1 MIHITK
7 KKLQL
12 LFKKFGY
19 RLFKLIYPK
28 INEFENVKQNI
39 SSNITLSKINKDFIY
54 KVFIINNA
62 RLYTDAVSDCAV
74 IQNNKVL
81 EGPSFQIR
89 DTKFENIKKNNIFIK
104 GTPKIKKKVKG
115 KVLSLLTGG
124 AGNYNYWHWLFD
136 VLPRIK
142 IAQNVLN
149 IDNIDYFLFPNVS
162 KKFQKETINF
172 LNIPLK
178 KCLSSINLR
187 HFECNQLIL
196 TNHPYVINN
205 EPTSEIQNLP
215 EWIIIWLQNTFMQK
229 NQLKDLK
236 FPDKIF
242 IDRADASPNVIQ
254 RRKII
259 NNEEVKKIAIS
270 NGYKILNL
278 SEHHFSDQIKYFYNA
293 KKIFGLHGA
302 GFANIIFSKPGTN
315 FLELKSNTA
324 GKVCENLAKKCQLN
338 YSCISSAP
346 QKNIENNQMGS
357 IEIDVNELKK
367 RL

>member
-1 MIHITK
+1 M
-7 KKLQL
+7 
-12 LFKKFGY
+12 
-19 RLFKLIYPK
+19 
-28 INEFENVKQNI
+28 
-39 SSNITLSKINKDFIY
+39 
-54 KVFIINNA
+54 
-62 RLYTDAVSDCAV
+62 
-74 IQNNKVL
+74 
-81 EGPSFQIR
+81 
-89 DTKFENIKKNNIFIK
+89 
-104 GTPKIKKKVKG
+104 TPKIKKKVKG

-124 AGNYNYWHWLFD
+124 AGNFNYWHWLFD

-259 NNEEVKKIAIS
+259 NNEEVKKINFDKNLTLKEGAQVMCVVNLDMDSERPIC
-270 NGYKILNL
+270 NGSQGVVVRFDIDKLPIVRFKNGAERKIGPHVWQ
-278 SEHHFSDQIKYFYNA
+278 SETIPSVGVKQIPFTKTKVSFTARPLVIVNA
-293 KKIFGLHGA
+293 VVEPSPVAL
-302 GFANIIFSKPGTN
+302 
-315 FLELKSNTA
+315 L
-324 GKVCENLAKKCQLN
+324 CE
-338 YSCISSAP
+338 
-346 QKNIENNQMGS
+346 
-357 IEIDVNELKK
+357 
-367 RL
+367 

>member
-142 IAQNVLN
+142 IAQNALN

-162 KKFQKETINF
+162 KKFQKETINL

-178 KCLSSINLR
+178 KTLFCLK
-187 HFECNQLIL
+187 FLIL
-196 TNHPYVINN
+196 AY
-205 EPTSEIQNLP
+205 
-215 EWIIIWLQNTFMQK
+215 
-229 NQLKDLK
+229 
-236 FPDKIF
+236 
-242 IDRADASPNVIQ
+242 
-254 RRKII
+254 
-259 NNEEVKKIAIS
+259 
-270 NGYKILNL
+270 Y
-278 SEHHFSDQIKYFYNA
+278 
-293 KKIFGLHGA
+293 
-302 GFANIIFSKPGTN
+302 
-315 FLELKSNTA
+315 
-324 GKVCENLAKKCQLN
+324 
-338 YSCISSAP
+338 
-346 QKNIENNQMGS
+346 
-357 IEIDVNELKK
+357 
-367 RL
+367 

>member
-1 MIHITK
+1 MLLIIQKIKLIHITK

-28 INEFENVKQNI
+28 INEFENIKQNI
-39 SSNITLSKINKDFIY
+39 SSNITLSKINKDFTY
-54 KVFIINNA
+54 NVFIINNA
-62 RLYTDAVSDCAV
+62 RLYTDTVSDCAV

-149 IDNIDYFLFPNVS
+149 IDDIDYFLFPNVS

-178 KCLSSINLR
+178 KCLSSINFR
-187 HFECNQLIL
+187 HFECNQLIV

-229 NQLKDLK
+229 NQLAYEVQDIPNFIQYVLMKYGEKEHIGESEYLRIFSENVLK
-236 FPDKIF
+236 KL
-242 IDRADASPNVIQ
+242 
-254 RRKII
+254 K
-259 NNEEVKKIAIS
+259 EK
-270 NGYKILNL
+270 
-278 SEHHFSDQIKYFYNA
+278 
-293 KKIFGLHGA
+293 FGLNVLSQIVEHSNAYLVHSNDGKT
-302 GFANIIFSKPGTN
+302 IITM
-315 FLELKSNTA
+315 
-324 GKVCENLAKKCQLN
+324 GKYLN
-338 YSCISSAP
+338 
-346 QKNIENNQMGS
+346 Q
-357 IEIDVNELKK
+357 
-367 RL
+367 